1 MRALSPATTIIP
13 PTAPPATGPIP
24 KFIIIVNIQAILH

>member
-13 PTAPPATGPIP
+13 PAAPPTYSPIP
-24 KFIIIVNIQAILH
+24 KFIIIVNIQAILR